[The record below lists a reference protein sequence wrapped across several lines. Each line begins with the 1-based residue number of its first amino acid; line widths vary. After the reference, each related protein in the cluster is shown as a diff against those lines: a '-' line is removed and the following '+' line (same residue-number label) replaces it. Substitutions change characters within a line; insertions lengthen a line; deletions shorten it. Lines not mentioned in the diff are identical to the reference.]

1 MMSVALE
8 RMSTADDG
16 GAGKSDTTMIQ
27 VIIKDEALQMAARA
41 GMDEFVQVFVDSI
54 MEAAGGELTAESM
67 AELNSDQITLV
78 AYSMLREEVMDG
90 GFIQLIHNGLGR
102 FIFFNPFAKALAQ
115 WGLVDLARLI
125 RKGHKLYKKY
135 HEAIEV
141 ECTDEEFM
149 AMFEQMPEF
158 DNLDDE
164 FVANEEEWTSDIA
177 HFIDNN
183 IEKFASIDGKEG

>member
-1 MMSVALE
+1 MHHGKWREVWHPIGNVQNVCVPAKQSSFSQLLAL
-8 RMSTADDG
+8 G
-16 GAGKSDTTMIQ
+16 
-27 VIIKDEALQMAARA
+27 
-41 GMDEFVQVFVDSI
+41 
-54 MEAAGGELTAESM
+54 
-67 AELNSDQITLV
+67 
-78 AYSMLREEVMDG
+78 
-90 GFIQLIHNGLGR
+90 
-102 FIFFNPFAKALAQ
+102 
-115 WGLVDLARLI
+115 
-125 RKGHKLYKKY
+125 
-135 HEAIEV
+135 EV

>member
-1 MMSVALE
+1 
-8 RMSTADDG
+8 
-16 GAGKSDTTMIQ
+16 
-27 VIIKDEALQMAARA
+27 
-41 GMDEFVQVFVDSI
+41 
-54 MEAAGGELTAESM
+54 
-67 AELNSDQITLV
+67 
-78 AYSMLREEVMDG
+78 
-90 GFIQLIHNGLGR
+90 
-102 FIFFNPFAKALAQ
+102 
-115 WGLVDLARLI
+115 
-125 RKGHKLYKKY
+125 
-135 HEAIEV
+135 AIEV